1 MDKTLARRITLNEYT
16 IAKKE
21 FEITSLYLSDT
32 YNYVPIDLQYDVRTA
47 QAILVQL
54 AQVMQDLI
62 NNIENSGQPEKNKE
76 EKENG

>member
-1 MDKTLARRITLNEYT
+1 MVSSETPGYLTTTYS

-21 FEITSLYLSDT
+21 FEIASIYLSDT
-32 YNYVPIDLQYDVRTA
+32 YKYVPIDLHYDIRSIQMV
-47 QAILVQL
+47 LNEL

-76 EKENG
+76 E